1 MPDNLNMDELNE
13 ARHQSVAETIHPISL
28 EELKSLADALFP
40 QVDHP
45 WREKLLGF
53 LAANAGATFHH
64 AITHDRIHVIYC
76 DAKNKGMWFMPGV
89 AVGLLQEKG
98 LKAMNEIVSGR

>member
-13 ARHQSVAETIHPISL
+13 ARRQSVAETIHPISL

-64 AITHDRIHVIYC
+64 ATTHDRIHIIYC
-76 DAKNKGMWFMPGV
+76 GAKNKGIWFTPGSG
-89 AVGLLQEKG
+89 VGPLQEKG
-98 LKAMNEIVSGR
+98 LKALEQIVSGI